1 MMLLAVFLSGII
13 VLRVLSTATAA
24 RATFLA
30 VMIGS
35 YILSTAVAVFFCKK
49 GVFYIT
55 RVIITRTKFSLWV
68 FALTQNN

>member
-24 RATFLA
+24 RAIFLA

-35 YILSTAVAVFFCKK
+35 YFLSTAVAVFFCKK
-49 GVFYIT
+49 GVFLYNA
-55 RVIITRTKFSLWV
+55 R
-68 FALTQNN
+68 NNYAHKILAAGLCSDAK

>member
-1 MMLLAVFLSGII
+1 MLLAVFLSGII

-35 YILSTAVAVFFCKK
+35 YFFECGCCCVFYKK
-49 GVFYIT
+49 GILLYNA
-55 RVIITRTKFSLWV
+55 RNN
-68 FALTQNN
+68 FAHEILAAGLCVDAK

>member
-1 MMLLAVFLSGII
+1 MMLLAVFLAGII

-35 YILSTAVAVFFCKK
+35 YFLSTAVAVFFAKRA
-49 GVFYIT
+49 FYYIA
-55 RVIITRTKFSLWV
+55 RVIITRVILAVRLCIDAK
-68 FALTQNN
+68 

>member
-35 YILSTAVAVFFCKK
+35 YFLSAAVAVFFLQK
-49 GVFYIT
+49 GRF
-55 RVIITRTKFSLWV
+55 II
-68 FALTQNN
+68 

>member
-1 MMLLAVFLSGII
+1 MLLAVFLSGII

-35 YILSTAVAVFFCKK
+35 YFLSTTVAVFFCKK
-49 GVFYIT
+49 GVLLYNA
-55 RVIITRTKFSLWV
+55 R
-68 FALTQNN
+68 NNYAHEILAAGLCIDAK